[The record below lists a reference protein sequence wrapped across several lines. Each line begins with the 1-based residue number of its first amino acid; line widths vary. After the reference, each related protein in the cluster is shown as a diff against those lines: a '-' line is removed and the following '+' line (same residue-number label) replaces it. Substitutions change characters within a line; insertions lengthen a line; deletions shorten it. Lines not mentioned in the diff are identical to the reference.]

1 MVTCVQKTSVSNHFE
16 KDHPIATKILPLL
29 KSSLEVWPLFMQM
42 KGCSIERRQKWFYI
56 PRPCKWFKK
65 MMECSIINSS
75 MEPATVKQIVPL
87 IGRAGRPTQIMF
99 YISKERLKEIFYSA
113 KEKYAL
119 KANFFKT
126 PMESRWLGYP
136 AHSHHDIFPPWWVF
150 FPWW

>member
-1 MVTCVQKTSVSNHFE
+1 MSKNFWERIENGSSNC
-16 KDHPIATKILPLL
+16 
-29 KSSLEVWPLFMQM
+29 LEVWSLFMQM
-42 KGCSIERRQKWFYI
+42 KSCSIERRQKWYSI
-56 PRPCKWFKK
+56 PRPCNWLK

-75 MEPATVKQIVPL
+75 VEPATVKQIVPL

-150 FPWW
+150 FRDDNGGNLAGHKIPP